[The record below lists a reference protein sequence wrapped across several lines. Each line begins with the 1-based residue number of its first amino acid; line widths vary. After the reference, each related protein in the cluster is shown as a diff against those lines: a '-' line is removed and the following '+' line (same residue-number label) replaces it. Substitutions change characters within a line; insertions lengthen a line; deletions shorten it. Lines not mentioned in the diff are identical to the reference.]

1 MAKKF
6 RARPRMHN
14 VGRHFFR
21 HSAVLSLPVVLLR
34 KVSGISFSRLVHLSS
49 QLKGVH
55 RRGSPGSGGQYFVH
69 YSSGDTNTGF
79 HFFFFIAGVVQ
90 GVGVSILSTTRPE
103 TLILV
108 SIFFF
113 FFFFLFSV
121 FFFLQFQQHLLSY
134 AFVCHGK

>member
-21 HSAVLSLPVVLLR
+21 HSAVLSLPDVLLR
-34 KVSGISFSRLVHLSS
+34 KVSGISFFRLVHLSS

-79 HFFFFIAGVVQ
+79 HFFF
-90 GVGVSILSTTRPE
+90 L
-103 TLILV
+103 
-108 SIFFF
+108 FF
-113 FFFFLFSV
+113 S
-121 FFFLQFQQHLLSY
+121 FFLQFQQHLLSY